1 LSNTDKMPMS
11 FRIAITI
18 LCSAALILHALLLSS
33 CAAPDPQTRS
43 HDVRPGA
50 KVDPPQSRQEPRPVR
65 PADANGVVA
74 PEGPLKIGI
83 QEAILLAME
92 NNQSLIVER
101 MNPQIQQTFEQEEL
115 AVFDPLLSP
124 GVSNRRTV
132 ADRLSRA
139 GSGIESSTVDAI
151 TGSIPLAKL
160 FPTGTA
166 LDLDASSSYTDSS
179 LYSDTFTANRLGLTV
194 TQALLRGL
202 DVRANLAR
210 VNEARLDT
218 LISQYELRGFMEIL
232 LDQVESKFWDYAL
245 AERQIE
251 IYTNS
256 LNLAEKQMTETE
268 ERIKLG
274 DLAETEL
281 AAAQAEVALRRE
293 NLINVRSSLAKERL
307 DLLRLLNPSQGIDWN
322 RDVVLQYDTTLPDV
336 KLDDVEQHVQVALRM
351 RPDLNQARL
360 QIQRGDLEV
369 IRTKNGLLPKMDMF
383 ITFGKTGYANT
394 FSDALN
400 EMDGKSYDAAW
411 GLVLQGAPL
420 NRSERAQY
428 TRALTSR
435 QQLREA
441 HENLSQLVQVDVRS
455 AYIEVTRTQQ
465 QISATTATRN
475 FQEEKLRAETEKFR
489 VGKSTSLL
497 VGQAQRDFV
506 ASQIAEIQAVANY
519 LKALVALYRL
529 EGSLLQRRGLAAPG
543 AEPVTLD
550 TQP

>member
-1 LSNTDKMPMS
+1 
-11 FRIAITI
+11 
-18 LCSAALILHALLLSS
+18 
-33 CAAPDPQTRS
+33 
-43 HDVRPGA
+43 
-50 KVDPPQSRQEPRPVR
+50 
-65 PADANGVVA
+65 
-74 PEGPLKIGI
+74 
-83 QEAILLAME
+83 
-92 NNQSLIVER
+92 
-101 MNPQIQQTFEQEEL
+101 
-115 AVFDPLLSP
+115 
-124 GVSNRRTV
+124 
-132 ADRLSRA
+132 
-139 GSGIESSTVDAI
+139 
-151 TGSIPLAKL
+151 
-160 FPTGTA
+160 
-166 LDLDASSSYTDSS
+166 
-179 LYSDTFTANRLGLTV
+179 
-194 TQALLRGL
+194 
-202 DVRANLAR
+202 

-232 LDQVESKFWDYAL
+232 LEQVESKFWDYAL

-268 ERIKLG
+268 ERIKIG

-322 RDVVLQYDTTLPDV
+322 RDVVLQYDTSPPDV
-336 KLDDVEQHVQVALRM
+336 ELDDVEQHVRVALRM

-394 FSDALN
+394 FSQALD
-400 EMDGKSYDAAW
+400 EMDGKSYDVAW
-411 GLVLQGAPL
+411 GLVFQGAPL

-428 TRALTSR
+428 TRAVAGR

-441 HENLSQLVQVDVRS
+441 LENISGFVQVDVRS
-455 AYIEVTRTQQ
+455 AYIEVTRARE
-465 QISATTATRN
+465 QISATAATRN

-529 EGSLLQRRGLAAPG
+529 EGSLLHRRGLSAPG
-543 AEPVTLD
+543 GEPVALD
-550 TQP
+550 SQK